1 MRNIKMLI
9 EYDGS
14 KYKGWQKQ
22 GNESN
27 STNSRDVLTIQ
38 GKLESVLSIMTNEEI
53 SVIGCGR
60 TDAGVHALNYTANF
74 HTNSNMQTEKMAEY
88 LYKYLPE
95 DIQIKSIKDCSERF
109 HSRYNALSKTYIYKI
124 NNSNRRNV
132 FNRKYEYTV
141 SENLNIENMLKA
153 ANYLIGTLDFQS
165 FTTLKSKKKST
176 VKTIYSINI
185 SENSNLIEIEI
196 RGKSFLWNMVRIICG
211 TLIEVGKGNLNPE
224 DMETILLQ
232 KKRQEAGPNAPA
244 HALFL
249 KDVEY

>member
-14 KYKGWQKQ
+14 KYKGWQKL
-22 GNESN
+22 GEANESN
-27 STNSRDVLTIQ
+27 NMTIQ
-38 GKLESVLSIMTNEEI
+38 GKLESVLSIMAGEDI

-74 HTNSNMQTEKMAEY
+74 HTNSNLTTEKMAEY

-95 DIQIKSIKDCSERF
+95 DIQVKSIKDCSERF
-109 HSRYNALSKTYIYKI
+109 HSRYNALSKTYIYRI
-124 NNSNRRNV
+124 NNKSRINL
-132 FNRKYEYTV
+132 FTRKYEYTV
-141 SENLNIENMLKA
+141 AEALNIDKIKKA
-153 ANYLIGTLDFQS
+153 ASYLIGTHDFQS

-185 SENSNLIEIEI
+185 TKTDDLIEIEI
-196 RGKSFLWNMVRIICG
+196 KGNSFLWNMVRIICG
-211 TLIEVGKGNLNPE
+211 TLIEVGKGVLEPESIKDILN
-224 DMETILLQ
+224 Q

>member
-14 KYKGWQKQ
+14 KYKGWQKL
-22 GNESN
+22 GSESDEGLIK
-27 STNSRDVLTIQ
+27 DVTIQ
-38 GKLESVLSIMTNEEI
+38 GKLEGVLSIMANEDI

-74 HTNSNMQTEKMAEY
+74 HTNSSLPTEKMSEY

-95 DIQIKSIKDCSERF
+95 DIQVKSIKDCSERF
-109 HSRYNALSKTYIYKI
+109 HARYNALSKTYVYKI
-124 NNSNRRNV
+124 NNKDKRNI

-141 SENLNIENMLKA
+141 CEALNIQKMIYA
-153 ANYLIGTLDFQS
+153 AEFLIGTHDFQS

-176 VKTIYSINI
+176 VKTIYTISILKNTD
-185 SENSNLIEIEI
+185 LIEIEI
-196 RGKSFLWNMVRIICG
+196 KGNSFLWNMIRIICG
-211 TLIEVGKGNLNPE
+211 TLIEVGKGNLKP
-224 DMETILLQ
+224 DDVKKILDQ
-232 KKRQEAGPNAPA
+232 KSRQEAGPNAPA

-249 KDVEY
+249 KEVEY

>member
-1 MRNIKMLI
+1 MRNIKMRI

-14 KYKGWQKQ
+14 KYKGWQKL
-22 GNESN
+22 GEANESN
-27 STNSRDVLTIQ
+27 NMTIQ
-38 GKLESVLSIMTNEEI
+38 GKLESVLSIMAGEDI

-74 HTNSNMQTEKMAEY
+74 HTNSNLTTEKMAEY

-95 DIQIKSIKDCSERF
+95 DIQVKSIKDCSERF
-109 HSRYNALSKTYIYKI
+109 HSRYNALSKTYIYRI
-124 NNSNRRNV
+124 NNKSRRNL
-132 FNRKYEYTV
+132 FTRKYEYTV
-141 SENLNIENMLKA
+141 AEALNIDKIKKA
-153 ANYLIGTLDFQS
+153 ASYLIGTHDFQS

-185 SENSNLIEIEI
+185 TKTDDLIEIEI
-196 RGKSFLWNMVRIICG
+196 KGNSFLWNMVRIICG
-211 TLIEVGKGNLNPE
+211 TLIEVGKGVLEPESIKDILN
-224 DMETILLQ
+224 Q

>member
-14 KYKGWQKQ
+14 KYKGWQKL
-22 GNESN
+22 GNDSDEAQAKD
-27 STNSRDVLTIQ
+27 TLTIQ
-38 GKLESVLSIMTNEEI
+38 GKLESVLSIMANEDI

-74 HTNSNMQTEKMAEY
+74 HTNSNLSTEKISEY

-95 DIQIKSIKDCSERF
+95 DIQVKSIKDCSERF
-109 HSRYNALSKTYIYKI
+109 HSRYNALSKTYVYRI
-124 NNSNRRNV
+124 NNKDKRNI
-132 FNRKYEYTV
+132 FNRKYEYTIY
-141 SENLNIENMLKA
+141 EPLNVEKMLKA
-153 ANYLIGTLDFQS
+153 ADFLIGTHDFQS

-176 VKTIYSINI
+176 IKTIYSINVVK
-185 SENSNLIEIEI
+185 NGDLIEIEI
-196 RGKSFLWNMVRIICG
+196 KGNSFLWNMVRIICG
-211 TLIEVGKGNLNPE
+211 TLIEVGKGNLKPE
-224 DMETILLQ
+224 DVERILNQ

>member
-14 KYKGWQKQ
+14 KYKGWQKL

-27 STNSRDVLTIQ
+27 EASTKDITIQ
-38 GKLESVLSIMTNEEI
+38 GKLESVLSIMTNEDI

-74 HTNSNMQTEKMAEY
+74 HTNSDLSTDKMSEY

-95 DIQIKSIKDCSERF
+95 DIQVKSIKDCSERF
-109 HSRYNALSKTYIYKI
+109 HSRYNALSKIYVYKI
-124 NNSNRRNV
+124 NNKDKRNV

-141 SENLNIENMLKA
+141 YEALNVQKMINAVE
-153 ANYLIGTLDFQS
+153 YLIGTHDFQS

-185 SENSNLIEIEI
+185 FKNTDLIEIEI
-196 RGKSFLWNMVRIICG
+196 KGNSFLWNMIRIICG
-211 TLIEVGKGNLNPE
+211 TLIEVGKGNLKPE
-224 DMETILLQ
+224 DVKIILDQ
-232 KKRQEAGPNAPA
+232 KSRQEAGPNAPA

-249 KDVEY
+249 KEVEY

>member
-14 KYKGWQKQ
+14 KYKGWQKLT
-22 GNESN
+22 S
-27 STNSRDVLTIQ
+27 DDLTIQ
-38 GKLESVLSIMTNEEI
+38 GKLENVLSIMAEEEI

-74 HTNSNMQTEKMAEY
+74 HTNSNLSTEKMSEY

-95 DIQIKSIKDCSERF
+95 DIQVKSVKDCSERF
-109 HSRYNALSKTYIYKI
+109 HARYNALSKTYLYRI
-124 NNSNRRNV
+124 NNNDKRNI
-132 FNRKYEYTV
+132 FSRKYEY
-141 SENLNIENMLKA
+141 NIVEVLDINKMLDASKF
-153 ANYLIGTLDFQS
+153 LIGTHDFQS

-185 SENSNLIEIEI
+185 IKNDNIVEIEVK
-196 RGKSFLWNMVRIICG
+196 GNSFLWNMVRIICG
-211 TLIEVGKGNLNPE
+211 TLIEVGKGNLKPT
-224 DMETILLQ
+224 DMEKILNQL
-232 KKRQEAGPNAPA
+232 KRQDAGPNAPA

-249 KDVEY
+249 KEVEY

>member
-14 KYKGWQKQ
+14 KYKGWQKL
-22 GNESN
+22 GEANESN
-27 STNSRDVLTIQ
+27 NMTIQ
-38 GKLESVLSIMTNEEI
+38 GKLESVLSIMAGEDI

-74 HTNSNMQTEKMAEY
+74 HTNSNLTTEKMAEY

-95 DIQIKSIKDCSERF
+95 DIQVKSIKDCSERF
-109 HSRYNALSKTYIYKI
+109 HSRYNALSKTYIYRI
-124 NNSNRRNV
+124 NNKSRRNL
-132 FNRKYEYTV
+132 FTRKYEYTV
-141 SENLNIENMLKA
+141 AEALNIDKIKKA
-153 ANYLIGTLDFQS
+153 ASYLIGTHDFQS

-185 SENSNLIEIEI
+185 TKTDDLIEIEI
-196 RGKSFLWNMVRIICG
+196 KGNSFLWNMVRIICG
-211 TLIEVGKGNLNPE
+211 TLIEVGKGVLEPESIKDILN
-224 DMETILLQ
+224 Q